1 MFLFSFIFP
10 KLPNEKLLQARLHIY
25 NIFFFLNFFK
35 VSFFITTLLLSKN
48 ACIYRALV
56 QKFKRRQKGKMQKYK
71 KIECLYM
78 HECIKGMINNRSC
91 FTYDACS
98 LNLLMW
104 LMFGKKNFDDI
115 IFPLRYRKTRMK
127 WWRES
132 STGYWRP
139 RPTSPIRWTLTL

>member
-1 MFLFSFIFP
+1 MKSYCRQDYIF
-10 KLPNEKLLQARLHIY
+10 

-78 HECIKGMINNRSC
+78 HECIKGMINNWSC
-91 FTYDACS
+91 YTYDACS

-115 IFPLRYRKTRMK
+115 IFPLRYPKTRMK

-139 RPTSPIRWTLTL
+139 RPTSPIRWTSTL